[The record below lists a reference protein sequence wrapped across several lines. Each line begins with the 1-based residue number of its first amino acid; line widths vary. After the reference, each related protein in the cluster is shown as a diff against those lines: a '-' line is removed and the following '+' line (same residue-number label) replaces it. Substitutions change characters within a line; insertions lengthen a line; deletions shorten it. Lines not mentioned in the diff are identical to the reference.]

1 MAEAPPPA
9 AQPASEPVPS
19 APAVQQQKWVDRWVK
34 NNMPSREQMAESRW
48 LRVFGPFGPR
58 ILHSEYWRF
67 TRRSVPRGVALGLFV
82 GTMIPLAHFVVATFL
97 AVFLRANIPAAL
109 IATFVGFPVVYVFI
123 VALAY
128 KIGTWLLHVDASTT
142 IQPLTETMEATQTDH
157 LLQQLTGAGL
167 DTAFGLF
174 LIATVLASVGYLAT
188 SFLWRWWIGTRS
200 PSSAI
205 ATGNTPP
212 ATRPATIRIASS
224 SEKLD
229 PTAQTRAASDITI
242 WPPCATD
249 MIRAARFTAVP

>member
-1 MAEAPPPA
+1 MDGGKRKQDKSGVAGWFHRHIPT
-9 AQPASEPVPS
+9 
-19 APAVQQQKWVDRWVK
+19 
-34 NNMPSREQMAESRW
+34 REQLERNRFIKPFAH
-48 LRVFGPFGPR
+48 RV
-58 ILHSEYWRF
+58 LHSELWRF

-188 SFLWRWWIGTRS
+188 SFLWRWWIGTKRRRRLAES
-200 PSSAI
+200 RA
-205 ATGNTPP
+205 
-212 ATRPATIRIASS
+212 R
-224 SEKLD
+224 
-229 PTAQTRAASDITI
+229 RAA
-242 WPPCATD
+242 A
-249 MIRAARFTAVP
+249 